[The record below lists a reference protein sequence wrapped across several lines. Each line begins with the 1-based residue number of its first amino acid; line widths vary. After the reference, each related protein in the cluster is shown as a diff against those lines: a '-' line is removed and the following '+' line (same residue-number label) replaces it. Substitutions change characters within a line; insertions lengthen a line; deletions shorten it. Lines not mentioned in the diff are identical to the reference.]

1 MSNLLDWLLEKM
13 NLTEDEYDEIEESAV
28 EDSAEKSW
36 AELLRRKRDKVSKEE
51 QHVYFK
57 NIQDYKDCKLVIDN
71 YKNGAMCI
79 YKFEQNQ
86 LMDIQGMM
94 NFMCGGVYALDGHI
108 REVGDNV
115 FLIQVSNEKGV
126 VK

>member
-13 NLTEDEYDEIEESAV
+13 NLTEDEYDEIEEYAV

-57 NIQDYKDCKLVIDN
+57 NIQDYKDCNLVIDN
-71 YKNGAMCI
+71 YKKGQVCI
-79 YKFEQNQ
+79 YKFEQNPVV
-86 LMDIQGMM
+86 DVQGMM
-94 NFMCGGVYALDGHI
+94 NFICGGVYALDGQI
-108 REVGDNV
+108 SEIGDNV
-115 FLIQVSNEKGV
+115 YLIQVSNEEGV